1 MADHHTDKLTTCC
14 KVSHIQSTVYMSKSM
29 EWGKLH
35 YIKNKTI
42 CSIWSFYHGWK
53 SYGSIPSDFYHLLFS
68 FWQDSYKNLVSE
80 SAACTFKPLR
90 LNSNIMYNLESSV
103 LKIHISINRTKME
116 WILIAYF
123 IDFVDFLNWNEQHFI
138 SSTNEDNNIYMT
150 YIFVYTRG
158 YKTIYRHCGYIING
172 GKVHY
177 TLFLLNL
184 LSFAQIKILKHKSNL
199 LTDEV
204 NLRLK

>member
-1 MADHHTDKLTTCC
+1 MQYLVILSWMEIVWFNSIRFLSSSFQFLTGFLQE
-14 KVSHIQSTVYMSKSM
+14 SG
-29 EWGKLH
+29 EWVCSLH
-35 YIKNKTI
+35 
-42 CSIWSFYHGWK
+42 F
-53 SYGSIPSDFYHLLFS
+53 
-68 FWQDSYKNLVSE
+68 Q
-80 SAACTFKPLR
+80 PLR
-90 LNSNIMYNLESSV
+90 LNTNIMYNLESSV

-116 WILIAYF
+116 WILIPYF

-138 SSTNEDNNIYMT
+138 SSTNKDNNIYMT